1 MCYCQQR
8 KVFSVDD
15 VLENAIYLGMCGL
28 FEQTSPNAY
37 WNLSKCEGMGFT
49 TDKNSSVIFNSTGY
63 LAEADEVITEEGVY
77 KLEKFADGYDVNLTD
92 EEAILVQKLRKDSGY

>member
-49 TDKNSSVIFNSTGY
+49 ADKNSSVIFNSTGY
-63 LAEADEVITEEGVY
+63 LVKLAKLLLKGEITNW
-77 KLEKFADGYDVNLTD
+77 KKFSIAT
-92 EEAILVQKLRKDSGY
+92 ILI

>member
-1 MCYCQQR
+1 
-8 KVFSVDD
+8 
-15 VLENAIYLGMCGL
+15 MCGL

-37 WNLSKCEGMGFT
+37 WNLSKCEGMGFMA
-49 TDKNSSVIFNSTGY
+49 DKNSSVIFNSTGY

>member
-1 MCYCQQR
+1 
-8 KVFSVDD
+8 
-15 VLENAIYLGMCGL
+15 MCGL

-49 TDKNSSVIFNSTGY
+49 ADKNSSVIFNSTGC